1 MTNMTNFIASLN
13 FSDRNE
19 SSSAIEIKKWHDV
32 NHYETLCLY
41 CAENDID
48 LSDVS
53 DNEFLNAVQV
63 MAEHGQND
71 KSTDSYFFW
80 ID

>member
-1 MTNMTNFIASLN
+1 MTNFIETLN
-13 FSDRNE
+13 FSDRKE
-19 SSSAIEIKKWHDV
+19 SASAIEIKKWHSV

-48 LSDVS
+48 LSNVS
-53 DNEFLNAVQV
+53 DEEFYTASDV
-63 MAEHGQND
+63 MAQHGQED